1 VASTHASVST
11 RRDGRVLI
19 ATLDNPPHALMNAE
33 LVAGLDALVAEVER
47 DTGIG
52 AVVLHGS
59 HPERFLAHYDVAEL
73 LAMSEAGG
81 VPLSSRQADV
91 ALRAVGM
98 LARVPG
104 GVPAVERSPAAGM
117 LALQR
122 FHELLLRMNRVGA
135 TFIAALDGSAMGGGC
150 ELALACDVRYMAD
163 GDFVIGQPEI
173 LLGIIPG
180 GGGTQR
186 LARLLGSGRAL
197 ELTLEGSAL
206 SPAEAHSIGLVNRVL
221 APETLLDEAVAA
233 AARLARRPR
242 VAVAA
247 AKRAIY
253 EGGSATLRHGLHI
266 EAANF
271 MTTMSSSAA
280 ARGMRA
286 YVDGLSETGELPGYD
301 TVARERLIAGTY
313 VDLNEE

>member
-1 VASTHASVST
+1 
-11 RRDGRVLI
+11 
-19 ATLDNPPHALMNAE
+19 MNAD
-33 LVAGLDALVAEVER
+33 LVAGLEALVGEVER

-73 LAMSEAGG
+73 LAMAEAAS
-81 VPLSSRQADV
+81 VPVSARQADI
-91 ALRAVGM
+91 ALRTVRA
-98 LARVPG
+98 LARVPRG
-104 GVPAVERSPAAGM
+104 AAVVERTPAAGM

-135 TFIAALDGSAMGGGC
+135 TFIAALNGSAMGGGC
-150 ELALACDVRYMAD
+150 ELALACDLRYMAD
-163 GDFVIGQPEI
+163 GDFVIGQPEV

-206 SPAEAHSIGLVNRVL
+206 SPAEALSIGLVNRVL
-221 APETLLDEAVAA
+221 PPGELFDEALTTAR
-233 AARLARRPR
+233 RLARRPR

-247 AKRAIY
+247 AKRAVY
-253 EGGSATLRHGLHI
+253 DGGSAPLAVGLHI

-271 MTTMSSSAA
+271 MTAISSPAA
-280 ARGMRA
+280 TKGMGA
-286 YVDGLSETGELPGYD
+286 YVEGLRQTGELPGYD
-301 TVARERLIAGTY
+301 AAARQRLLDGTY
-313 VDLNEE
+313 VNFDEQ

>member
-1 VASTHASVST
+1 MKT

-19 ATLDNPPHALMNAE
+19 ATLDSPPHALMNAD
-33 LVAGLDALVAEVER
+33 LVAGLEALVGEVER

-73 LAMSEAGG
+73 LAMAEAAS
-81 VPLSSRQADV
+81 VAVSARQADI
-91 ALRAVGM
+91 ALRAVRA

-104 GVPAVERSPAAGM
+104 GVAAVERTPAAGM

-135 TFIAALDGSAMGGGC
+135 TFIAALNGSAMGGGC
-150 ELALACDVRYMAD
+150 ELALACDLRYMAD
-163 GDFVIGQPEI
+163 GDFVIGQPEV

-206 SPAEAHSIGLVNRVL
+206 SPAEALSIGLVNRVL
-221 APETLLDEAVAA
+221 PPERLLDEVLTTAR
-233 AARLARRPR
+233 RLARRPR

-247 AKRAIY
+247 AKRAVY
-253 EGGSATLRHGLHI
+253 DGGSAPLAVGLHI

-271 MTTMSSSAA
+271 MTAISSAA
-280 ARGMRA
+280 ATKGMGA
-286 YVDGLSETGELPGYD
+286 YVEGLRQTGELPGYD
-301 TVARERLIAGTY
+301 AAARQRLLDGTY
-313 VDLNEE
+313 VNFDEQ

>member
-1 VASTHASVST
+1 
-11 RRDGRVLI
+11 
-19 ATLDNPPHALMNAE
+19 MNAD
-33 LVAGLDALVAEVER
+33 LVAGLDALVGEVER

-59 HPERFLAHYDVAEL
+59 HPARFLAHYDVAEL
-73 LAMSEAGG
+73 LAMAEAAS
-81 VPLSSRQADV
+81 VPVSARQAAI
-91 ALRAVGM
+91 ALRAVRA

-104 GVPAVERSPAAGM
+104 GVAAVERTPAAGM

-135 TFIAALDGSAMGGGC
+135 TFIAALNGSAMGGGC
-150 ELALACDVRYMAD
+150 ELALACDLRYMAD
-163 GDFVIGQPEI
+163 GDFVIGQPEV

-206 SPAEAHSIGLVNRVL
+206 SPAEALSIGLVNRVL
-221 APETLLDEAVAA
+221 PPERLLDEALTAA
-233 AARLARRPR
+233 RRLARRPR

-247 AKRAIY
+247 AKRAVY
-253 EGGSATLRHGLHI
+253 DGGSAPLAVGLHI

-271 MTTMSSSAA
+271 MTAMSSSAA
-280 ARGMRA
+280 IKGMGA
-286 YVDGLSETGELPGYD
+286 YVEGLRQTGELPGYD
-301 TVARERLIAGTY
+301 AAARQRLLDGTY
-313 VDLNEE
+313 VNFDEESP

>member
-1 VASTHASVST
+1 
-11 RRDGRVLI
+11 
-19 ATLDNPPHALMNAE
+19 MNAE
-33 LVAGLDALVAEVER
+33 LVAGLDALVGEVER
-47 DTGIG
+47 DAGIG
-52 AVVLHGS
+52 AVVLHGA

-81 VPLSSRQADV
+81 VSVSRRQADV

-104 GVPAVERSPAAGM
+104 GEDAVERTPAAGL

-150 ELALACDVRYMAD
+150 ELALACDLRYMAD

-206 SPAEAHSIGLVNRVL
+206 SPAEALSIGLVNRVL
-221 APETLLDEAVAA
+221 APERLLDEAVAA

-253 EGGSATLRHGLHI
+253 EGGSATLRHGLHT

-286 YVDGLSETGELPGYD
+286 YVDGLSKTGELPGYD
-301 TVARERLIAGTY
+301 TAAREQLIAGTY